1 MKALLTGFLLVALAW
16 LPGVAMAA
24 APAEAPQAG
33 HDYIE
38 IPGGKPWAPKAG
50 TVEVAEVFGYSCPHC
65 AHLEPQ
71 LQAWKARQ
79 KRDVNFVAIPA
90 AFGGAWDGWARA
102 YFAAYNLG
110 LVPRT
115 HEAVFKA
122 VHETGTLPR
131 NPSAQE
137 LAGFYAGYGVG
148 AEQFRAAMA
157 DPKVDEQMRRAAAFA
172 RESGLEGTPTVIVN
186 GRYRVHAHDF
196 EDLLR
201 TTDWLVA
208 RERQARPIP

>member
-1 MKALLTGFLLVALAW
+1 MKALLTGFLIASLAW
-16 LPGVAMAA
+16 LPGAVAA
-24 APAEAPQAG
+24 AETPQAG
-33 HDYIE
+33 QDYVE
-38 IPGGKPWAPKAG
+38 IAGGKPWAPKAG

-65 AHLEPQ
+65 AHLEPL
-71 LQAWKARQ
+71 LQAWKSRQ
-79 KRDVNFVAIPA
+79 KGDVNFVAVPA

-115 HEAVFKA
+115 HAAVFKA

-131 NPSAQE
+131 NPGAQE
-137 LAGFYAGYGVG
+137 LADFYAGYGVS
-148 AEQFRAAMA
+148 ADSFRAAMA
-157 DPKVDEQMRRAAAFA
+157 DPRVDEQMRSAAAFA

-186 GRYRVHAHDF
+186 GRYRVLGQSF
-196 EDLLR
+196 EDMLH

-208 RERQARPIP
+208 RERQAKASP